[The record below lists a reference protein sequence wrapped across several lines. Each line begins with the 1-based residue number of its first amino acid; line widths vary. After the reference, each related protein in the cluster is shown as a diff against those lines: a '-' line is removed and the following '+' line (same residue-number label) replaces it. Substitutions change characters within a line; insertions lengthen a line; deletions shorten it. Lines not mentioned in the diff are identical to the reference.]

1 MGLHSLVCSGEI
13 LDGANGCGLNKSNVR
28 RSLANEHGIRVLKID
43 KKNGSDPHLV
53 ATVREREEDMRIC
66 YATYIN
72 AFEVRHGNNW
82 TFATLGNCG
91 GPAWPLVGPTEP
103 VGQLP
108 KGSSDGL
115 EKYHGSVRLEGLS
128 GLAIKVNWTGQEY
141 LSNEPYDDR
150 RDSRSERCKGTYQ
163 LSQGSN
169 ENTDSV
175 GRDEE
180 GHPDDSI
187 SAEADCDKLESAK

>member
-82 TFATLGNCG
+82 TFATLGNVYFDT
-91 GPAWPLVGPTEP
+91 LH
-103 VGQLP
+103 P
-108 KGSSDGL
+108 KGNMIFDKWKWS
-115 EKYHGSVRLEGLS
+115 KRKKPCYT
-128 GLAIKVNWTGQEY
+128 I
-141 LSNEPYDDR
+141 
-150 RDSRSERCKGTYQ
+150 CKF
-163 LSQGSN
+163 
-169 ENTDSV
+169 E
-175 GRDEE
+175 
-180 GHPDDSI
+180 
-187 SAEADCDKLESAK
+187 DKWWKFDIWK